1 MLVPYG
7 KKQAVIDKSVFVAPG
22 AFIIGDVTIGEQ
34 SSVWFNAV
42 MRGDEGPIVVGKRTS
57 IQDNSTLHL
66 YEGQP
71 LTIGDEVTVGHNA
84 ILHGCTIGNRS
95 IIGMGSTIL
104 DGAEIGEECIIG
116 ANTLISPGKEN
127 SSAFI
132 SGRLSGQGSEGA
144 WGEGFAAHSAV
155 DRDLCPKGAGIQG
168 DSGSE
173 ITKMLVKGWTVSS
186 ILLSFFWLFSYRLL
200 ILKKRI

>member
-7 KKQAVIDKSVFVAPG
+7 KEDAVIHDSVFIAPG
-22 AFIIGDVTIGEQ
+22 AFIIGNVSIGEE

-42 MRGDEGPIVVGKRTS
+42 LRGDEGPIKIGKRTS
-57 IQDNSTLHL
+57 IQDNTTLHL

-116 ANTLISPGKEN
+116 ANTLISPGKKIPPRSLVVGSPGKVVRELGDHD
-127 SSAFI
+127 FQLI
-132 SGRLSGQGSEGA
+132 QLSIETYVQ
-144 WGEGFAAHSAV
+144 
-155 DRDLCPKGAGIQG
+155 KGKEFK
-168 DSGSE
+168 E
-173 ITKMLVKGWTVSS
+173 ILHQS
-186 ILLSFFWLFSYRLL
+186 
-200 ILKKRI
+200 

>member
-7 KKQAVIDKSVFVAPG
+7 KKQAVIDDSVFVAPG

-42 MRGDEGPIVVGKRTS
+42 MRGDEGPIVIGKRTS

-116 ANTLISPGKEN
+116 ANTLISPGKKIPPRSLVVGSPGKVVRELGEKDLQL
-127 SSAFI
+127 I
-132 SGRLSGQGSEGA
+132 KLPIETYVQKGRE
-144 WGEGFAAHSAV
+144 F
-155 DRDLCPKGAGIQG
+155 K
-168 DSGSE
+168 E
-173 ITKMLVKGWTVSS
+173 ILNQQ
-186 ILLSFFWLFSYRLL
+186 
-200 ILKKRI
+200 